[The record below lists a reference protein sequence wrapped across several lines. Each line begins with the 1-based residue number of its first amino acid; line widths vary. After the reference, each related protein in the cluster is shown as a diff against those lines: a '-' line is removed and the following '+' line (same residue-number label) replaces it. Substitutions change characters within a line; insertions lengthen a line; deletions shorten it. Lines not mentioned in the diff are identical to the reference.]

1 MLLNNEGKSAN
12 GGHGHGQ
19 QDEVKTARRGSVIHS
34 PPSGGRRLSMPTL
47 TSGQEAKHL
56 ATTANSLATPVV
68 FSGTSNLQS
77 LLANQSATGDRKVVG
92 VSHTWLSLFFQFGQ
106 LQPKNHE
113 TIQTEIVMHEQSS

>member
-47 TSGQEAKHL
+47 TSGHDAKHV
-56 ATTANSLATPVV
+56 AANSLTTPVASLGTHSSLQLPAV
-68 FSGTSNLQS
+68 TPATTTGDLVGTSHN
-77 LLANQSATGDRKVVG
+77 
-92 VSHTWLSLFFQFGQ
+92 WLSLF
-106 LQPKNHE
+106 LQ
-113 TIQTEIVMHEQSS
+113 VMSLI